1 MVPPPALDLAYRSA
15 ALELLRQPLPSRDI
29 LRPEVYRRTP
39 LMRDV
44 ALLCDPNV
52 DVSDASVL
60 NLVVKYFHAYV
71 HPGSHKHA
79 VDLGEITSLF
89 ELFARHRDE
98 EAGAGSELMARLR
111 AWSFALRMLADVPKT
126 AHIFRS
132 IAAAP
137 TDPAP
142 MGAEFRGLDIGTGSG
157 ILLLAEIVQA
167 WRGGFRN
174 IRAVGIEVDAGVG
187 ARTGELFRDLGLGEV
202 VLGNAREP
210 EVYKAMPQTPHFV
223 SNETVAAMHERL
235 GREDFTLI
243 NKTIFSVYGA
253 GLTRAGFFPEAL
265 IVYAPCRKV
274 SAILS
279 RKNGFQLPK
288 AYRGLSFYPRAVI
301 IDARIVPLNRL
312 GEEFTQHIPLGS
324 RRLLA
329 RRW

>member
-1 MVPPPALDLAYRSA
+1 MVPPPAPELFHRSA

-29 LRPEVYRRTP
+29 LRPEIYRRTP

-44 ALLCDPNV
+44 ALLCDSKM
-52 DVSDASVL
+52 DVNNASVL

-71 HPGSHKHA
+71 YPGSHKHA

-89 ELFARHRDE
+89 EIFARHRE
-98 EAGAGSELMARLR
+98 EDAKADAGLMAKLR
-111 AWSFALRMLADVPKT
+111 TWSFALRMLADVPKT
-126 AHIFRS
+126 AHIFRT
-132 IAAAP
+132 IAA
-137 TDPAP
+137 TPAGP
-142 MGAEFRGLDIGTGSG
+142 ASMGEEFRALDIGTGSG

-174 IRAVGIEVDAGVG
+174 IRAVGIEVDAQVG
-187 ARTGELFRDLGLGEV
+187 ARTAEIFRDLGLGEV

-210 EVYKAMPQTPHFV
+210 AVYGIMPQAPHFV
-223 SNETVAAMHERL
+223 CNETVAAMHERL

-243 NKTIFSVYGA
+243 NRTIFPLYGV
-253 GLTRAGFFPEAL
+253 GLMRAGFFPEAL

-279 RKNGFQLPK
+279 RKNGFQLPR
-288 AYRGLSFYPRAVI
+288 AYRGLSFYPRAVAI
-301 IDARIVPLNRL
+301 EGRIVPLNRL
-312 GEEFTQHIPLGS
+312 GEEFVQYIPLGS
-324 RRLLA
+324 RRLLT